1 MKAFLLFCILLATI
15 SLSPSSA
22 AARELADFEKGIA
35 TAAVN
40 ASGKPITRP
49 VFGCGRGNRYCLP
62 ARPSPPKKPCNTYE
76 RCPPAVRPS
85 PPKNPPKKPCN
96 TYERCRPAVRPSP
109 PKKPCNRYERDP
121 RCPNP

>member
-1 MKAFLLFCILLATI
+1 MKAFLLFCILLVTI

-22 AARELADFEKGIA
+22 AASELADFETGIA

-49 VFGCGRGNRYCLP
+49 VARNPKSPSFGCGRGSRYCLP
-62 ARPSPPKKPCNTYE
+62 AGRSPPKKPCN
-76 RCPPAVRPS
+76 P
-85 PPKNPPKKPCN
+85 
-96 TYERCRPAVRPSP
+96 
-109 PKKPCNRYERDP
+109 YERDP